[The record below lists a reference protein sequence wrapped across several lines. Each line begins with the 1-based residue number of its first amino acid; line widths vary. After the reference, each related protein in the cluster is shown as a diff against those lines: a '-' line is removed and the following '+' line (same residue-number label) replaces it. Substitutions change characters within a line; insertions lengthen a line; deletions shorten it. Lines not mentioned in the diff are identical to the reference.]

1 MEDEGSGDMK
11 IFSRE
16 KENKKVFNVH
26 KSFFL
31 DFRCFEKTIYEM
43 ISYVYTESIPG
54 RNSTSRWW
62 PGCKTNTT
70 FLT

>member
-26 KSFFL
+26 KSFF
-31 DFRCFEKTIYEM
+31 
-43 ISYVYTESIPG
+43 S
-54 RNSTSRWW
+54 SRFPVFWENYLW
-62 PGCKTNTT
+62 DDRLRLHGE
-70 FLT
+70 LTREELNI